1 MINKA
6 YKIFHTAATGF
17 LSLVYPNNCTVCDK
31 ELPDG
36 MQHLCFSCRDELE
49 HTYFEKFKEPSPADE
64 LFWGRIDVKQ
74 VFPLLYFQKGGAV
87 QKILH
92 KIKYGEGQQIGRF
105 MGEMIG
111 DHMNQHE
118 KFRDIEALIPIPL
131 HSKKG
136 FKRGYNQSL
145 MIAQG
150 IEKTTE
156 TPIVEGLV
164 RSVHRASQ
172 TTKSKEERW
181 QNVQSIFEIRAE
193 ALKNKNHVAIVDDV
207 LTTGST
213 LESAAKTIKAFDPEI
228 KVSFVTVAIAE

>member
-6 YKIFHTAATGF
+6 YKIFHAATTGI

-36 MQHLCFSCRDELE
+36 MHHLCFSCRDELE
-49 HTYFEKFKEPSPADE
+49 HTYFEKFKDSSPADE
-64 LFWGRIDVKQ
+64 LFWGRIHVEQ

-111 DHMNQHE
+111 DHMNQSE
-118 KFRDIEALIPIPL
+118 KFRDIEVLIPIPL

-156 TPIVEGLV
+156 IPIQEVLI
-164 RSVHRASQ
+164 RSLHRASQ

-181 QNVQSIFEIRAE
+181 ENVQSIFEVRAE
-193 ALKNKNHVAIVDDV
+193 AVKNKKHVAIVDDV

-213 LESAAKTIKAFDPEI
+213 LESAAKTLRQQCPDLKI
-228 KVSFVTVAIAE
+228 SFLTVAIAK